1 MKRRKL
7 MALVLAGAMAAVVGC
22 SSQSGTVKQPEM
34 QKEAA
39 SQESTKENGNEGNT
53 AGDSTAAQAGSWKP
67 DHDIT
72 IRVPNAA
79 GGTMD
84 TITRI
89 LGQGI
94 QQSTGTTVMIN
105 NLTGASGAIAAN
117 DLLAKDA
124 DPCEL
129 MTSGIALF
137 TLAPLFN
144 QDIKVS
150 LDDFTIV
157 SGMVS
162 EDFVLCVNRR
172 RAVSITGKN

>member
-1 MKRRKL
+1 MKRRNL
-7 MALVLAGAMAAVVGC
+7 MALVLAGVMAASVMGC
-22 SSQSGTVKQPEM
+22 ASQSGAKNPSET

-39 SQESTKENGNEGNT
+39 KEGASDESG
-53 AGDSTAAQAGSWKP
+53 AADSAAVPAGSWKP

-84 TITRI
+84 TNTRI

-150 LDDFTIV
+150 LDDFAIV

-162 EDFVLCVNRR
+162 EDFVLCVNPGEERHP
-172 RAVSITGKN
+172 